1 MIMLRIVDEK
11 ISLGYTGE
19 PNIITG
25 VLRKGR
31 QEMRF
36 DDRNKRLEWCV
47 QGQASGS

>member
-1 MIMLRIVDEK
+1 MIKLRIVDEK
-11 ISLGYTGE
+11 ISLVYTGE
-19 PNIITG
+19 PKIITG

-31 QEMRF
+31 SEMRF